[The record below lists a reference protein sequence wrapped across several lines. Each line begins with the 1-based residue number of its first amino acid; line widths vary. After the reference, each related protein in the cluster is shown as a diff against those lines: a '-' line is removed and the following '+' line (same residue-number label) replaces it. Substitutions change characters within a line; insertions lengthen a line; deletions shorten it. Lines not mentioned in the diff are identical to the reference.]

1 MKVSDV
7 VEEIIEK
14 SPHFL
19 SPQSILRKIT
29 AVRDRLLRQSM
40 AAQRQSST
48 VCTAIDLH
56 AGQIEYVPPCSP
68 DSVVDVD
75 VRFSAYRGGD
85 CKDYRRIPLRQF
97 DQRAHKPYYYFTA
110 GKIGIM
116 PVPEYDAA
124 YGIKIFH
131 LPVLN
136 PLTFEDMEGDTGF
149 DPDYDMLLVYGV
161 LREITSG
168 NEAQENNTKYLQL
181 LADYTVANSG
191 YETHEV
197 KERW

>member
-1 MKVSDV
+1 MFVSDV
-7 VEEIIEK
+7 VEEIAEK
-14 SPHFL
+14 SPNYL

-29 AVRDRLLRQSM
+29 AVRDRLLRQST

-48 VCTAIDLH
+48 ICTAIDLH
-56 AGQIEYVPPCSP
+56 AGQTEYVPPCAP
-68 DSVVDVD
+68 DAVVDVD
-75 VRFSAYRGGD
+75 VRLSAYRGGD
-85 CKDYRRIPLRQF
+85 SEEYRRIPLRQF
-97 DQRAHKPYYYFTA
+97 DQQARRPYYYFTA
-110 GKIGIM
+110 GKLWI
-116 PVPEYDAA
+116 VPTPDYDAA

-136 PLTFEDMEGDTGF
+136 PLTFADMEGDTGF

-168 NEAQENNTKYLQL
+168 AEAQENNNKYQQL
-181 LADYTVANSG
+181 LADYTIANSG

>member
-1 MKVSDV
+1 
-7 VEEIIEK
+7 
-14 SPHFL
+14 
-19 SPQSILRKIT
+19 
-29 AVRDRLLRQSM
+29 
-40 AAQRQSST
+40 
-48 VCTAIDLH
+48 
-56 AGQIEYVPPCSP
+56 
-68 DSVVDVD
+68 
-75 VRFSAYRGGD
+75 
-85 CKDYRRIPLRQF
+85 
-97 DQRAHKPYYYFTA
+97 
-110 GKIGIM
+110 M

-136 PLTFEDMEGDTGF
+136 PLTFADMEGDTGF

-181 LADYTVANSG
+181 LADYTAANSG